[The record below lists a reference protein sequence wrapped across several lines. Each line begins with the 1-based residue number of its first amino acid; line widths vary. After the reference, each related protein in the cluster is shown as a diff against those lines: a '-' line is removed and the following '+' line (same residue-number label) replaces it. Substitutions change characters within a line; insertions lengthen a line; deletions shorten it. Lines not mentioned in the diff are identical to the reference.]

1 MPSNI
6 LTNQISSPTGV
17 INIPTGVKITGTAAN
32 SFSQPHRQNDVV
44 QHVAVNSY
52 VANATGIT
60 STLASETSLGLTA
73 NITPVYT
80 TSKILVEFWS
90 DMMLGSANILYL
102 ILYRQVNGGSYV
114 NLTPNT
120 KYNYFWTYNN
130 NGWGAY
136 KHIYNDLPANN
147 GTLTYTLNYRNNTA
161 SGTNYV
167 VHPYME
173 YGWNLYEIRQ

>member
-6 LTNQISSPTGV
+6 LTNQLSSPTGV
-17 INIPTGVKITGTAAN
+17 INIPSGVKIQGTAAN
-32 SFSQPHRQNDVV
+32 SFSQPHILNDVV
-44 QHVAVNSY
+44 QVVS
-52 VANATGIT
+52 ANTAPAAGVPV
-60 STLASETSLGLTA
+60 TLATELSAPLTA
-73 NITPVYT
+73 SITPVYS

-90 DMMLGSANILYL
+90 SMMLGSANILYL
-102 ILYRQVNGGSYV
+102 ILYRQIDGGSYV

-130 NGWGAY
+130 CSWGAFR
-136 KHIYNDLPANN
+136 HVYNDLPATT
-147 GTLTYTLNYRNNTA
+147 GVVTYTVNYRNNTA

-167 VHPYME
+167 VHPHME